1 MNGLDSSAALLGYI
15 LFAWQFPHFNA
26 LAWNLRAYVL
36 ALWPQ
41 GTAHAQANRR
51 LLLIVGG
58 E

>member
-1 MNGLDSSAALLGYI
+1 MDSSAALLGYI